1 MKKIYIMLLIVVIVS
16 ATACKKDWMA
26 EKRDIS
32 LVVPSSL
39 QDARRL
45 LNDVTTL
52 RKDHRMLAS
61 LAADEYYLRD
71 ATYSGIAETIAGEA
85 YVWKDPT
92 FTPQTAELFW
102 GGPYKQVFYANIVLE
117 CLESLTPRPDQQD
130 EYNDVKGAALFLRA
144 RAFYTLATQFSEP
157 YVRGVNDGAMGI
169 PLRLRS
175 DISAPVVRNSLGETY
190 AQIIVDLKDAID
202 LLRADVPRL
211 KLLVSRPAAMGLLAR
226 CYLSM
231 ADYESAY
238 EYANACLQLYDKL
251 IDYNSL
257 DVTLR
262 FPIPLNNEEVI
273 HDSDMQPLYINNIS
287 PYAIVDSVLYSLYD
301 RDDVRKSIFFA
312 EEPGGF
318 FNFRGVYLG
327 DIGLFG
333 GIGVNEVFLIRAEC
347 ATRLG
352 YLDIALK
359 DMNTLLAKRYPS
371 GAFKKWALTNGD
383 ELLTNILLE
392 RRKELLFRGLRWE
405 DLRRLNRES
414 GREEMLTRTVNGETY
429 TLQPNDSQYVFKIP
443 ESVIMETGIEQNR

>member
-1 MKKIYIMLLIVVIVS
+1 
-16 ATACKKDWMA
+16 
-26 EKRDIS
+26 
-32 LVVPSSL
+32 
-39 QDARRL
+39 
-45 LNDVTTL
+45 
-52 RKDHRMLAS
+52 
-61 LAADEYYLRD
+61 
-71 ATYSGIAETIAGEA
+71 
-85 YVWKDPT
+85 
-92 FTPQTAELFW
+92 
-102 GGPYKQVFYANIVLE
+102 LE

-371 GAFKKWALTNGD
+371 EAFKKWALTNGD